1 MSIAEYSLRGVQ
13 FLAPHDPASR
23 LKAAEALVSNIS
35 PSPDILPPLFC
46 NATLLCPVCAGSVPR
61 FRLFQTAENTAEYLR
76 LLAGLKAGNAT
87 LPARNV
93 STVSPWTYNLQSLKF
108 QEKLKQGLIM
118 PLNSSLQSCQFT
130 QVFGKQNI
138 TLSLN

>member
-1 MSIAEYSLRGVQ
+1 MQ
-13 FLAPHDPASR
+13 
-23 LKAAEALVSNIS
+23 
-35 PSPDILPPLFC
+35 LFC
-46 NATLLCPVCAGSVPR
+46 ALFVLAVCLGSGFSTQAQLPG
-61 FRLFQTAENTAEYLR
+61 AANTAEYLR

-118 PLNSSLQSCQFT
+118 PLNSNPESCQFT